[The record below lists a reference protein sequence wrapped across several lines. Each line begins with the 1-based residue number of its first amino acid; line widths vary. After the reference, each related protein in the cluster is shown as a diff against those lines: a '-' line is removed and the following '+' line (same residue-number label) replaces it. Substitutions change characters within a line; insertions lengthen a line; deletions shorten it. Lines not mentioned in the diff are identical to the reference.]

1 MKLEQKIGRE
11 LQKVL
16 NLSTHVELVET
27 GTLPR
32 SQGKSQKVID
42 RRKV

>member
-1 MKLEQKIGRE
+1 
-11 LQKVL
+11 
-16 NLSTHVELVET
+16 VELVET

-42 RRKV
+42 RRKL